1 MANSNGIFKRGS
13 AHYLRVVLP
22 KTHQLINAYKSGKVI
37 VSLGACSYREALTAA
52 AIKRAQILEA
62 DSETALT
69 KSKVTTTSCS
79 PPTYYLRDIYER
91 WVKSKPRSSD
101 AINTCMRALLLYE
114 EQTSNPPLHLLTRA
128 QGDSFRAWLQ
138 EPERKTAS
146 KTAYDR
152 FTWVKTLLKFAYRDL
167 ELISRHPWEGIE
179 LFKETTKQR
188 RPWSEA
194 ELQTLFGQPLFQ
206 QYQLPKDWR
215 AGSDAAYWIPLLGL
229 YTGARLSELAQL
241 RKDDILLSEEM
252 PAISISNLGINQQVK
267 TSASIRTI
275 PIHSELIRLG
285 FIKYVINI
293 KNKDA
298 DSLWP
303 TLNQRKDKPGGYFSN
318 WFGEYRG
325 SLGLVGYPDFH
336 CFRHT
341 VRSQLGE
348 AEVPEHVIDSILG
361 HEIKG
366 STGTKVYTHRSLKT
380 LKNSIELLH
389 FQRVMPT
396 PMPTS

>member
-13 AHYLRVVLP
+13 SHYLRVVLP
-22 KTHQLINAYKSGKVI
+22 KAHQLINTYKSGKVI

-62 DSETALT
+62 DKPIT
-69 KSKVTTTSCS
+69 KNLVPTSRTS
-79 PPTYYLRDIYER
+79 SAYYLRDIYDR

-114 EQTSNPPLHLLTRA
+114 EHTENPPIHLLTRS
-128 QGDSFRAWLQ
+128 QGDDFRSWLQ
-138 EPERKTAS
+138 QPERKTSS

-152 FTWVKTLLKFAYRDL
+152 FTWVKTLLKYAYRDL

-179 LFKETTKQR
+179 LIKETTRQR
-188 RPWSEA
+188 RPWSDV
-194 ELQTLFGQPLFQ
+194 ELRTLFDQDLFQ
-206 QYQLPKDWR
+206 RLQLPKDWR
-215 AGSDAAYWIPLLGL
+215 SGSEGAYWIPLLGL

-241 RKDDILLSEEM
+241 RTIDISMSKEI
-252 PAISISNLGINQQVK
+252 PTISISNLGASQKVK
-267 TSASIRTI
+267 TSASLRTV
-275 PIHSELIRLG
+275 PIHSELVRLG
-285 FIKYVINI
+285 LLGYLEKVKADGY
-293 KNKDA
+293 

-303 TLNQRKDKPGGYFSN
+303 DLKQRKDKPGGYFSN
-318 WFGEYRG
+318 WFGEYRAKIG
-325 SLGLVGYPDFH
+325 ILGYPDFH

-348 AEVPEHVIDSILG
+348 AEVPEHVIDSLLG

-366 STGTKVYTHRSLKT
+366 STGAKIYTHRRLQT
-380 LKNSIELLH
+380 LKNAIECLSYKSLNL
-389 FQRVMPT
+389 QKI
-396 PMPTS
+396 

>member
-1 MANSNGIFKRGS
+1 M
-13 AHYLRVVLP
+13 
-22 KTHQLINAYKSGKVI
+22 
-37 VSLGACSYREALTAA
+37 
-52 AIKRAQILEA
+52 
-62 DSETALT
+62 
-69 KSKVTTTSCS
+69 
-79 PPTYYLRDIYER
+79 
-91 WVKSKPRSSD
+91 
-101 AINTCMRALLLYE
+101 
-114 EQTSNPPLHLLTRA
+114 
-128 QGDSFRAWLQ
+128 
-138 EPERKTAS
+138 
-146 KTAYDR
+146 
-152 FTWVKTLLKFAYRDL
+152 
-167 ELISRHPWEGIE
+167 
-179 LFKETTKQR
+179 
-188 RPWSEA
+188 
-194 ELQTLFGQPLFQ
+194 
-206 QYQLPKDWR
+206 
-215 AGSDAAYWIPLLGL
+215 
-229 YTGARLSELAQL
+229 SELAQL
-241 RKDDILLSEEM
+241 RTGDILLSNEI

-366 STGTKVYTHRSLKT
+366 STGTKVYTHRTLKT